1 MAQAQARTESQAR
14 RFSRSSD
21 QRHPLIDAAAIYAVA
36 AGITSLIIGMLNI
49 AHMVGSI
56 LGVTGMVIGLTAQ
69 MMSVTRVERIVIVFG
84 IVVSF
89 VGMGLAFAHG
99 GFG

>member
-1 MAQAQARTESQAR
+1 M
-14 RFSRSSD
+14 
-21 QRHPLIDAAAIYAVA
+21 VV
-36 AGITSLIIGMLNI
+36 AGITALIIGLLNT
-49 AHMVGSI
+49 AHVAGSI

-84 IVVSF
+84 IVASF